1 MRIFILDKENGYR
14 TVSEYDP
21 EARFQEILDDI
32 EGNGYVLIDI
42 EFLDTVINFLVIGK
56 D

>member
-1 MRIFILDKENGYR
+1 MQIFILDKENGYR
-14 TVSEYDP
+14 VVSEYNP
-21 EARFQEILDDI
+21 AATFREILDDI

-56 D
+56 G